1 MADDDDDDLMDFD
14 DEDVLGADDES
25 GEGES
30 SDGGGAEKDDENS
43 VGLSRRKI
51 LEWLTKRRG
60 WVLIFGLAIAQAAFA
75 VIMIY
80 LRSEAKP
87 VAQTYQARI
96 QDLAVDM
103 LGHEVQINQIY
114 QLIPIRGGKRMTI
127 GLDLALI
134 LGQLPEERVEGQPR
148 PNPQEFE
155 MFITAINDMEPRI
168 RSRMNSLLQQIP
180 ADEYGSVDVQKRIK
194 DNIREYVNDCLDGLD
209 FGKNLRPGIGKRRV
223 TDVLLPMFIRQMM

>member
-1 MADDDDDDLMDFD
+1 M
-14 DEDVLGADDES
+14 
-25 GEGES
+25 S
-30 SDGGGAEKDDENS
+30 SDDAFEYDENEGGDDSLGEAAASGGAESGGGGIRNWMSGK
-43 VGLSRRKI
+43 
-51 LEWLTKRRG
+51 RG
-60 WVLIFGLAIAQAAFA
+60 WLMIAGLAIVQAIFA
-75 VIMIY
+75 TIVIS
-80 LRSEAKP
+80 LRSAATP
-87 VAQTYQARI
+87 VESLQAQNIR
-96 QDLAVDM
+96 DLAVEM
-103 LGHEVQINQIY
+103 LGHEVGIKQIY
-114 QLIPIRGGKRMTI
+114 QLLRAPGGKRMTI